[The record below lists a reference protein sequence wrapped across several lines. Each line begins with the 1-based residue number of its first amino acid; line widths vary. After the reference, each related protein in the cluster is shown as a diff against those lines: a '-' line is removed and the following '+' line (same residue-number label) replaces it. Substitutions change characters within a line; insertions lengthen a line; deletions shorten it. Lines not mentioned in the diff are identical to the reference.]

1 MSDIQVTV
9 FCDMTQCRLLDTC
22 EMFGEYATP
31 VLKIDETSMLINI
44 YMFQLHVNFR
54 LHCQDVEK

>member
-1 MSDIQVTV
+1 
-9 FCDMTQCRLLDTC
+9 MTQCRLLDTC